1 MANNHPKKRRR
12 ARRKRRVL
20 LVVLLLMCLAGA
32 GYLVYLGATEL
43 REHQQGA
50 DFYTRLSE
58 SMDEQPAATGTPTPE
73 PTASPT
79 PKPTVGET
87 QEPLPEPT
95 EETVVWQPAITLQ
108 PVVEADPEPTAVPNL
123 SEMDFEALWQTC
135 PDVVGWIRLEDSV
148 IDYPVVLGEDND
160 FYLHHLADGTEN
172 RAGCIMMDE
181 ANSGDF
187 KDDVTILHG
196 HHMRTGAMFG
206 RLADYKKEAY
216 YQTHKII
223 RLYTP
228 AGDCDVEVFAA
239 YTVNGYTFGY
249 PTSFEDETDF
259 DAFLRRAVSSTPYET
274 DVEVAYGD
282 HLLMLSTCAYSYEG
296 ARFVVVGKILD
307 GEEGEIT
314 AR

>member
-1 MANNHPKKRRR
+1 MANDHPQKRRR
-12 ARRKRRVL
+12 ARRKWRVL
-20 LVVLLLMCLAGA
+20 LVVLLLICLAGA
-32 GYLVYLGATEL
+32 GYLVYMGLSEL

-58 SMDEQPAATGTPTPE
+58 SMDEQPPA
-73 PTASPT
+73 TASPT
-79 PKPTVGET
+79 PKPTAAPT
-87 QEPLPEPT
+87 REPLPTAT
-95 EETVVWQPAITLQ
+95 EETVVWQPAITLK
-108 PVVEADPEPTAVPNL
+108 PVVEEEPEPTAVPNR

-187 KDDVTILHG
+187 RDDVTILHG

-206 RLADYKKEAY
+206 GLADYKKEAY

-228 AGDCDVEVFAA
+228 AGDCDVAVFAA

-249 PTSFEDETDF
+249 PTSFEDETEF
-259 DAFLRRAVSSTPYET
+259 DAFLRRALSSTPYET

-296 ARFVVVGKILD
+296 ARFVVVGKILTPD
-307 GEEGEIT
+307 GAEGET
-314 AR
+314 GAR